1 VKFGE
6 DFVMSLKK
14 VFAAFLSGVLLFA
27 ATGCSTSVRSQ
38 RDALL
43 LEVRQR
49 NAPIGV
55 VARMQNLQPLRAD
68 DLVALHKSTVPERVM
83 ADYINLTG
91 TSYVL
96 NQETISRLRKEGLS
110 REFVDFLLATPQL
123 YPQVVRVV
131 DYVPAPYPVY
141 YPVYVKRR

>member
-1 VKFGE
+1 
-6 DFVMSLKK
+6 M
-14 VFAAFLSGVLLFA
+14 
-27 ATGCSTSVRSQ
+27 RSQ

-55 VARMQNLQPLRAD
+55 VARMQNLQPLETD
-68 DLVALHKSTVPERVM
+68 DFLALHKSSVPEKVM
-83 ADYINLTG
+83 TDYIKLTG

-96 NQETISRLRKEGLS
+96 NQETIERLRKQGLS

-131 DYVPAPYPVY
+131 DFVPAPYPVF
-141 YPVYVKRR
+141 YPVYVKSRR